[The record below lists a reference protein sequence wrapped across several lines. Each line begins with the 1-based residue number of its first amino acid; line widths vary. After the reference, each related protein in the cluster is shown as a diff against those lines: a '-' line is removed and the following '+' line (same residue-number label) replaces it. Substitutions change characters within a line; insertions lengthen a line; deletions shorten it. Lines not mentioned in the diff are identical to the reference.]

1 MKNNKKSVKIQT
13 KGFST
18 HKQGDE
24 PKDNQDAFSISQDQ
38 MRFAISDGAS
48 LSPKSG
54 LWSRTLT
61 KFFASDKYDFKTH
74 TAESLSKW
82 LEEPRKEWSDKAQI
96 DKLPIPL
103 KLKLKQLKG
112 SVSTFVGCSI
122 VNNPKKNRIN
132 ILYVGDSTVFLIK
145 NQKIKKM
152 FPINN
157 SSEFSSQTEFLG
169 SSKERGGEEKI
180 KLEAIRFDSKDSIII
195 ATDELAKWIMIQF
208 ENKKQDWKKLLSMK
222 ENEFPKFVE
231 HLRNSKQVDEDDMT
245 FVICQRISKK
255 VKKKSD
261 DSQSKLSEFV

>member
-132 ILYVGDSTVFLIK
+132 ILYVGDSL
-145 NQKIKKM
+145 
-152 FPINN
+152 
-157 SSEFSSQTEFLG
+157 SSDV
-169 SSKERGGEEKI
+169 RGGKAAGWKVAWYTSNPTKEGE
-180 KLEAIRFDSKDSIII
+180 
-195 ATDELAKWIMIQF
+195 ELADLVF
-208 ENKKQDWKKLLSMK
+208 
-222 ENEFPKFVE
+222 
-231 HLRNSKQVDEDDMT
+231 DDFDT
-245 FVICQRISKK
+245 LIDFIS
-255 VKKKSD
+255 
-261 DSQSKLSEFV
+261 

>member
-1 MKNNKKSVKIQT
+1 MKNNKKSIKIET

-24 PKDNQDAFSISQDQ
+24 PKDNQDAFSISQNQ

-54 LWSRTLT
+54 LWSRVLT
-61 KFFASDKYDFKTH
+61 KFFTSDKYDFKTH
-74 TAESLSKW
+74 TVESLSKW
-82 LEEPRKEWSDKAQI
+82 LEEPRKEWSESAQI

-122 VNNPKKNRIN
+122 VNNPKQNKIQ
-132 ILYVGDSTVFLIK
+132 ILYVGDSTIFLIK
-145 NQKIKKM
+145 NKKIKKM

-169 SSKERGGEEKI
+169 SRKERGGEEKI
-180 KLEAIRFDSKDSIII
+180 TLETIRFDSSESIII

-208 ENKKQDWKKLLSMK
+208 ENKKRDWEKLFSMT

-231 HLRNSKQVDEDDMT
+231 DLRNTKQVDEDDMT
-245 FVICQRISKK
+245 FVICQKISTRT
-255 VKKKSD
+255 KKKSD
-261 DSQSKLSEFV
+261 DSQSKLADFC